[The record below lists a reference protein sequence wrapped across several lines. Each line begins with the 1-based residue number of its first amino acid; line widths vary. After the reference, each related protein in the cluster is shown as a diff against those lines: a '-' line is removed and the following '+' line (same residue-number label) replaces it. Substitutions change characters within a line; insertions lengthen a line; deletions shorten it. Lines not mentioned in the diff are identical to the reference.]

1 VSGFYHRGLL
11 RPVAKIIPGEGP
23 GLLAGAGRNAQSF
36 ERKVRDLLE
45 SRRGDF
51 RP

>member
-11 RPVAKIIPGEGP
+11 RPVAKNIPGEGS
-23 GLLAGAGRNAQSF
+23 GLLAGAGRDAQSF
-36 ERKVRDLLE
+36 ERKVSNLLE
-45 SRRGDF
+45 SRRGYF